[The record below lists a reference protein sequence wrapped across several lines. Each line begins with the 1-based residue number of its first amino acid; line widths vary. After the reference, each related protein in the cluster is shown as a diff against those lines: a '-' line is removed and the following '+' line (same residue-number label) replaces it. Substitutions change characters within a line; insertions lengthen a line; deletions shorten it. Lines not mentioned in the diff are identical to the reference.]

1 MAFVASRYGAHPV
14 VVHRDLGLILRMQ
27 PGWRLL
33 RDATEAEQA
42 ALGAERQLPLAEIES
57 RTAAASASSS
67 TIVVPSSLELPLSE
81 VSTPRRKRSP

>member
-33 RDATEAEQA
+33 RDATEAEKA
-42 ALGAERQLPLAEIES
+42 ALGTERQIPLSEIES

-67 TIVVPSSLELPLSE
+67 IVVPSSLELPLSE
-81 VSTPRRKRSP
+81 SSTPRRKRSP